1 MKGNNNLYFAT
12 EKNIYD
18 ALHHKRITTA
28 MLQDILLRKGIIVS
42 EHLDKEELIEEVCKL
57 PHGFI
62 DLQEIKKKVQTYDP
76 KESVTKVSLTTST
89 NQQEVKDAINKMK
102 DNYPKTKSEVFKVTT
117 KKDGGLSVEL
127 HYDDIDLS
135 RTALRQID
143 KKSVKLDFSIS
154 EEKIDIRMPQNSKSK
169 ELVKLIETQLSG
181 IKNVEISRFEIS
193 LEVVTSPNLRS
204 QFFHDLMHG
213 LEGYEVEDVNNIEVN
228 RFINKLSNNNDED
241 DDDEKID
248 AGYVRKAVLKGGSVN
263 SSSIFSDL
271 HNKGYYISKVS
282 WASIPSSG
290 NGDKIILEAF
300 FKNSESCMDFAYN
313 IKGIN
318 NFNKGKFNVTT
329 RSVNEIEKKNIGK
342 LIEDSAEKAYNS
354 IINIM
359 SGGSENEKNKVDVA

>member
-42 EHLDKEELIEEVCKL
+42 ETLDKEELIEEVCKL

-62 DLQEIKKKVQTYDP
+62 DLQEIKNKVQTYDP

-102 DNYPKTKSEVFKVTT
+102 DNYPRTKSEVFKVTT

-143 KKSVKLDFSIS
+143 KKSVKIDFTIS
-154 EEKIDIRMPQNSKSK
+154 EGKVDIRMPQNSKSK
-169 ELVKLIETQLSG
+169 ELVKLIEKQLAE
-181 IKNVEISRFEIS
+181 IKNVEIPRFEIS

-204 QFFHDLMHG
+204 QFFHNLMYG
-213 LEGYEVEDVNNIEVN
+213 LEGYDVEDVNNIEVN
-228 RFINKLSNNNDED
+228 RFINKSVNNDEED
-241 DDDEKID
+241 EDEKID
-248 AGYVRKAVLKGGSVN
+248 AGYVRKAVLKGESVN

-282 WASIPSSG
+282 WASIPLSG

-300 FKNSESCMDFAYN
+300 FKNPESCIDFAYN

-318 NFNKGKFNVTT
+318 NFNKGKFNATT
-329 RSVNEIEKKNIGK
+329 RSANELEKKKIGK
-342 LIEDSAEKAYNS
+342 LIENSAEKAYNS
-354 IINIM
+354 IQDIM
-359 SGGSENEKNKVDVA
+359 SGGGENEENKVDVA

>member
-1 MKGNNNLYFAT
+1 MKSNNNLYFAT

-28 MLQDILLRKGIIVS
+28 MLQDILLRKGIIIS
-42 EHLDKEELIEEVCKL
+42 ESLNKEELIEEVCKL
-57 PHGFI
+57 PHGFL
-62 DLQEIKKKVQTYDP
+62 DLQEIKNKVQTYDP

-89 NQQEVKDAINKMK
+89 NQQEVKDAIKKMK
-102 DNYPKTKSEVFKVTT
+102 DHYPKTKSEVFKVTT
-117 KKDGGLSVEL
+117 KKNGGLSVEL

-143 KKSVKLDFSIS
+143 KKSVKLDFTINDG
-154 EEKIDIRMPQNSKSK
+154 KIDIRMPQNSKSK
-169 ELVKLIETQLSG
+169 ELVKLIGTHLSE
-181 IKNVEISRFEIS
+181 IKNVEIPQFEIS

-228 RFINKLSNNNDED
+228 RFINQTINDEG
-241 DDDEKID
+241 DDEEID
-248 AGYVRKAVLKGGSVN
+248 AGYVRKAVLKGESVN

-271 HNKGYYISKVS
+271 HKKGYYISKVS
-282 WASIPSSG
+282 WSSVPSSG

-300 FKNSESCMDFAYN
+300 FKNPETCMDFAYN

-329 RSVNEIEKKNIGK
+329 RSANEQEKNKLGK
-342 LIEDSAEKAYNS
+342 LIENSAEKAYNS
-354 IINIM
+354 IQCIM
-359 SGGSENEKNKVDVA
+359 SGGSENEENKVDVA